1 MEDRMFHTNSA
12 LALTAAV
19 VLLFTIS
26 SAFADDMSDMAD
38 WCATKATA
46 PSSVVICSDL
56 ELRRMAVVRNKIF
69 ADARA
74 NLSPDEMKEL
84 ETDQNQ
90 WIHEYTASCGASVNG
105 PPAAIPISLEI
116 IDCFRRAG
124 RERIAELVRQL
135 RDVIPDYQVPAIS
148 SLAPANSQIPSPMA
162 PNGKA
167 TFKVIDIP
175 TNDVLNIREQP
186 TSQSR
191 IIGVMPPNAAE
202 IVYEGRRSDDGRWLL
217 IRYGDTIGWAA
228 SRYLQESSVP
238 APAAPVSPPSAPPLA
253 FSEPLP
259 APSDAR
265 EREKAAEAE
274 RAAEAKRAAEAQ
286 QAADAKRAAEAQR
299 AAEETRRQLQKK
311 AAEDQLRA
319 KLKELGF
326 QLLEPADLDLDWK
339 TFMANNAKIAVRGT
353 YVEVNDVEVLST
365 PDNKDLPRVQLFTSD
380 ASRAARKVM
389 LECRNSDFTFSSC
402 QMVVGA
408 TIQRCI
414 RNKGELNEREVPCLK
429 VQEAYLV
436 P

>member
-1 MEDRMFHTNSA
+1 MFHTNSA
-12 LALTAAV
+12 LALTAAT
-19 VLLFTIS
+19 VLLLTIP

-38 WCATKATA
+38 WCATEATA
-46 PSSVVICSDL
+46 PSSVVICSDP

-90 WIHEYTASCGASVNG
+90 WIHEYTGSCGASVNG
-105 PPAAIPISLEI
+105 PPMAIPIPLEI

-135 RDVIPDYQVPAIS
+135 RDVIPNYQVPAVS
-148 SLAPANSQIPSPMA
+148 GVGPESNPASAATAGNIKTTFRVVGIPS
-162 PNGKA
+162 
-167 TFKVIDIP
+167 
-175 TNDVLNIREQP
+175 NDVLNIREQA
-186 TSQSR
+186 TAQSR
-191 IIGVMPPNAAE
+191 IVGVIPPNATG
-202 IVYEGRRSDDGRWLL
+202 IIYEGHRTDDGGWLL
-217 IRYGDTIGWAA
+217 IRYGDTTGWAA
-228 SRYLQESSVP
+228 SRYLQ
-238 APAAPVSPPSAPPLA
+238 
-253 FSEPLP
+253 PLP
-259 APSDAR
+259 VPSDAR
-265 EREKAAEAE
+265 EREKAAEAERAAEAQRAAEAE

-311 AAEDQLRA
+311 AAEDQLKA
-319 KLKELGF
+319 KLNELGF

-339 TFMANNAKIAVRGT
+339 TFMANNAKVAVRGT

-365 PDNKDLPRVQLFTSD
+365 PDNKDLPTVQLFTSD

-389 LECRNSDFTFSSC
+389 LECRNSDFAFSSC